1 MPAIDVPGIALR
13 PVAGTDDAFLAR
25 LYATTRD
32 AEMHRTG
39 WTEAQRAAFL
49 AMQFKAQRAYLACP
63 DAEFLLMLRH
73 GEPIGRLY
81 LQHNAGSLHVID
93 LSLLPGHQNRGIG
106 SGVLAAVQALAAS
119 AGKTVDLHV
128 QGHNRAQ
135 ALYRRLG
142 FRTVQD
148 NGIYRRMV
156 WDGACRA
163 AHDDPVQTWVKHC

>member
-13 PVAGTDDAFLAR
+13 PVADSDETFLAC
-25 LYATTRD
+25 LYASTRE
-32 AEMHRTG
+32 AELRRTG
-39 WTEAQRAAFL
+39 WSEAQRAAFL
-49 AMQFKAQRAYLACP
+49 AMQFNAQQRAYRACP

-106 SGVLAAVQALAAS
+106 SGVLAAVLALAAN
-119 AGKTVDLHV
+119 AGKTADLHV
-128 QGHNRAQ
+128 ERHNRAQ

-148 NGIYRRMV
+148 HGFYRRMV

-163 AHDDPVQTWVKHC
+163 AHDDPVQA